1 MVKLFKSF
9 FIIFVIALSGV
20 THSLEVIE
28 ILGGKASQIPIAVTP
43 FKDDD
48 KNNDMQLMHEVIAN
62 DLSRSGLFSPI
73 DISGVSQYP
82 YDARDVNFS
91 NWSALQS
98 QFILLG
104 KLRKTAVGRNN
115 LQVEVIWSL
124 VDIYKEKTIM
134 TISLKGPAKQYRLI
148 AHRIAD
154 IVYEKLTGSEG
165 IFQTNIAFVKKF
177 NPKQYSLFISDYD
190 GYKPKAILNSKHPII
205 SPRWSPDGKKIA
217 YVSFEKKKP
226 VIYIQNI
233 ETGKRTLLANFRG
246 NNSAPAWS
254 PDSRKLAIVLTYSLN
269 SQIYVIKADGSD
281 IKQIMRT
288 RSINTEPTWAPN
300 GKELYFSSDRGG
312 SAQIYKVDMA
322 TNEVERVTF
331 EGKNNL
337 SPSLSPDGKLL
348 LFLNQEDRKYRVAV
362 QNLLSNQVLKLT
374 SGPDDESPIF
384 SPNGHMVLFTYKD
397 YGKTSKIGTVSINGL
412 KVTPIDVGSGIIMES
427 TWGPIK
433 N

>member
-1 MVKLFKSF
+1 MVKIFKSF
-9 FIIFVIALSGV
+9 FIIFMIALSGV

-82 YDARDVNFS
+82 YDERDVNFS

-190 GYKPKAILNSKHPII
+190 GFNPKAILNSKHPII
-205 SPRWSPDGKKIA
+205 SPRWSPDGKKLHT
-217 YVSFEKKKP
+217 YHLKRKNLLF
-226 VIYIQNI
+226 IYKIL
-233 ETGKRTLLANFRG
+233 RR
-246 NNSAPAWS
+246 
-254 PDSRKLAIVLTYSLN
+254 
-269 SQIYVIKADGSD
+269 
-281 IKQIMRT
+281 
-288 RSINTEPTWAPN
+288 
-300 GKELYFSSDRGG
+300 GKELYLP
-312 SAQIYKVDMA
+312 
-322 TNEVERVTF
+322 TF
-331 EGKNNL
+331 G
-337 SPSLSPDGKLL
+337 
-348 LFLNQEDRKYRVAV
+348 
-362 QNLLSNQVLKLT
+362 
-374 SGPDDESPIF
+374 
-384 SPNGHMVLFTYKD
+384 
-397 YGKTSKIGTVSINGL
+397 
-412 KVTPIDVGSGIIMES
+412 GIIVHLHGRQIVES
-427 TWGPIK
+427 
-433 N
+433 

>member
-9 FIIFVIALSGV
+9 FIIFVITLSGV

-82 YDARDVNFS
+82 YDERDVNFS

-177 NPKQYSLFISDYD
+177 NPKKYSLFISDYD
-190 GYKPKAILNSKHPII
+190 GYNPKAILNSKHPII

-288 RSINTEPTWAPN
+288 RSINTEPAWAPN

-322 TNEVERVTF
+322 TNEVERVTY

>member
-1 MVKLFKSF
+1 M
-9 FIIFVIALSGV
+9 IAFSGV

-82 YDARDVNFS
+82 YDERDVNFS

-190 GYKPKAILNSKHPII
+190 GY
-205 SPRWSPDGKKIA
+205 
-217 YVSFEKKKP
+217 
-226 VIYIQNI
+226 
-233 ETGKRTLLANFRG
+233 
-246 NNSAPAWS
+246 
-254 PDSRKLAIVLTYSLN
+254 
-269 SQIYVIKADGSD
+269 
-281 IKQIMRT
+281 
-288 RSINTEPTWAPN
+288 
-300 GKELYFSSDRGG
+300 
-312 SAQIYKVDMA
+312 
-322 TNEVERVTF
+322 
-331 EGKNNL
+331 NL
-337 SPSLSPDGKLL
+337 SL
-348 LFLNQEDRKYRVAV
+348 
-362 QNLLSNQVLKLT
+362 
-374 SGPDDESPIF
+374 I
-384 SPNGHMVLFTYKD
+384 H
-397 YGKTSKIGTVSINGL
+397 I
-412 KVTPIDVGSGIIMES
+412 
-427 TWGPIK
+427 
-433 N
+433 